1 MLKENIMSEKN
12 AALVLVGERVGN
24 ILKLVTSKKVITAV
38 AASALLLQVTSVPKI
53 IAIGSI
59 AVAYILA
66 QGAVDM
72 MKEKHNG

>member
-1 MLKENIMSEKN
+1 MGTEIVK
-12 AALVLVGERVGN
+12 ERVAN
-24 ILKLVTSKKVITAV
+24 ILKLVTSKKVITGV

-53 IAIGSI
+53 IAIGAI

-72 MKEKHNG
+72 MKERVRKDG